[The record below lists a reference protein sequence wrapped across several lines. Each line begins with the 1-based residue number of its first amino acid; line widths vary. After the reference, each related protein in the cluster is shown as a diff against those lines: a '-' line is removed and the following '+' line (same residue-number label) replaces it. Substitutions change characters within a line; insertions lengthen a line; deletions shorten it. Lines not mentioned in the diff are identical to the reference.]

1 MKTKIIPVI
10 LALIAGLITCIVSFM
25 NRVSPRK
32 FVMALLAVVL
42 IFLVIGFV
50 WKIILDRSF
59 PPSKEPEDEEILE
72 SDAENAE
79 EEEEEASQ
87 EPVEIVGD
95 GENENG

>member
-59 PPSKEPEDEEILE
+59 PPPKEPEDEELLE
-72 SDAENAE
+72 SDAENA
-79 EEEEEASQ
+79 EEEEASQ

>member
-1 MKTKIIPVI
+1 MNTKIIPVI

-59 PPSKEPEDEEILE
+59 PPPKEPEDEELLE

>member
-42 IFLVIGFV
+42 IFLVIGVV
-50 WKIILDRSF
+50 WKIILYRSF
-59 PPSKEPEDEEILE
+59 PPPKEPEDEELLE